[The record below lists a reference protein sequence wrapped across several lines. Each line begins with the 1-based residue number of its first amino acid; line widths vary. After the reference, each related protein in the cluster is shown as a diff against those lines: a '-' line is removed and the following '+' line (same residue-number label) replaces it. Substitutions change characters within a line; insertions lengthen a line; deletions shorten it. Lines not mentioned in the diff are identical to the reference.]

1 MTLGTIGH
9 GTADTAY
16 GIVLLLHIAT
26 VIVGFGP
33 TFVYPVYAAFAKRR
47 PGLEGLA
54 INEVTL
60 EIGRRFDYAI
70 YATPVL
76 GIILVLLSDDAI
88 EFGDPWI
95 GASFLVY
102 FVALGISHGLH
113 QPNLRALVELQRGI
127 GPAGPS
133 AEVGREL
140 EERGKR
146 AGMFGGTLHVLLAV
160 LLWLMIFKPG
170 WP

>member
-1 MTLGTIGH
+1 MAFGTIGH
-9 GTADTAY
+9 GAADTAY
-16 GIVLLLHIAT
+16 GIVLFLHIAA
-26 VIVGFGP
+26 VIAGFGP
-33 TFVYPVYAAFAKRR
+33 TFVYPVYASFAKRR
-47 PGLEGLA
+47 PGPEGLA

-60 EIGRRFDYAI
+60 EIGKRFEYAI
-70 YATPVL
+70 YAVLVL

-95 GASFLVY
+95 GASFLAY

-127 GPAGPS
+127 GPGGP
-133 AEVGREL
+133 APEVARQL

-146 AGMFGGTLHVLLAV
+146 AGMFGGILHLLLAV